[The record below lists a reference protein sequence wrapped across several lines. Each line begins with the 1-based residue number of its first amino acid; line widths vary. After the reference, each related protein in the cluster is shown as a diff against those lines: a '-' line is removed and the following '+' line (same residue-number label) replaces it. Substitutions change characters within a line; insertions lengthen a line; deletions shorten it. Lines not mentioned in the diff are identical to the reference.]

1 MKKNKKDYTV
11 LIAALIMFGVFLLSV
26 TSVELFGQSIT
37 NDASFNINA
46 NWVEAEL
53 HDDGA
58 VHQIVRRRGGVRS
71 MEINNNEIV
80 SKGAFTCGFGSMR
93 TGQIK
98 FNQMDSLLVF
108 DFNKEEGYMNNE
120 TDKTIYE
127 VETYKILRATS
138 RELILKRTNKMGDT
152 IAFLNKSVLN
162 D

>member
-58 VHQIVRRRGGVRS
+58 VHQ
-71 MEINNNEIV
+71 
-80 SKGAFTCGFGSMR
+80 
-93 TGQIK
+93 
-98 FNQMDSLLVF
+98 L
-108 DFNKEEGYMNNE
+108 
-120 TDKTIYE
+120 
-127 VETYKILRATS
+127 
-138 RELILKRTNKMGDT
+138 
-152 IAFLNKSVLN
+152 
-162 D
+162 